1 MPYKQVLYLFI
12 MAGGKESGAAIDEK
26 NKWGI
31 RILIA
36 ALIMITLVCTGI
48 TVYLLNRDDQ
58 TAAPAYAPQ
67 QIDDNARELDNS
79 GDEEKLETQ
88 EGGGSVS
95 LTYSASVTVDLA
107 QEKVSVFVENPERS
121 TQDLIIQVLLKESE
135 NEEKVIAQS
144 ELIPAGYGIDEV
156 DLQEDGLAKGE
167 YDGVIRI
174 SYYNP
179 DDGEKAVVNTDI
191 PVTVTVMD

>member
-1 MPYKQVLYLFI
+1 M
-12 MAGGKESGAAIDEK
+12 
-26 NKWGI
+26 
-31 RILIA
+31 
-36 ALIMITLVCTGI
+36 GI

-79 GDEEKLETQ
+79 GDEEKLEAQ

-121 TQDLIIQVLLKESE
+121 TQDLIIQVTSE
-135 NEEKVIAQS
+135 RK
-144 ELIPAGYGIDEV
+144 
-156 DLQEDGLAKGE
+156 
-167 YDGVIRI
+167 
-174 SYYNP
+174 
-179 DDGEKAVVNTDI
+179 
-191 PVTVTVMD
+191 

>member
-1 MPYKQVLYLFI
+1 
-12 MAGGKESGAAIDEK
+12 
-26 NKWGI
+26 
-31 RILIA
+31 
-36 ALIMITLVCTGI
+36 
-48 TVYLLNRDDQ
+48 
-58 TAAPAYAPQ
+58 
-67 QIDDNARELDNS
+67 
-79 GDEEKLETQ
+79 
-88 EGGGSVS
+88 
-95 LTYSASVTVDLA
+95 VTVDLA

-167 YDGVIRI
+167 YDGVMRI

-179 DDGEKAVVNTDI
+179 DDGEKAIVNTDI

>member
-1 MPYKQVLYLFI
+1 MEQP
-12 MAGGKESGAAIDEK
+12 STR

-58 TAAPAYAPQ
+58 TAVPAYAPQ

-79 GDEEKLETQ
+79 GDEEKLEAQ

-179 DDGEKAVVNTDI
+179 DDGEKAMVNTDI

>member
-1 MPYKQVLYLFI
+1 MEQPS
-12 MAGGKESGAAIDEK
+12 AR
-26 NKWGI
+26 NKRGI

-36 ALIMITLVCTGI
+36 ALIMITLVCAGI

-58 TAAPAYAPQ
+58 TAAPTYAPQ

-79 GDEEKLETQ
+79 GDEEKLEAQ

-144 ELIPAGYGIDEV
+144 ELIPSGYGIDEV

-179 DDGEKAVVNTDI
+179 DDGEKAMVNTDI

>member
-1 MPYKQVLYLFI
+1 MEQPS
-12 MAGGKESGAAIDEK
+12 AR

-36 ALIMITLVCTGI
+36 ALAMITLVCAGI

-79 GDEEKLETQ
+79 GDEEKLEAQ
-88 EGGGSVS
+88 EGGGLVS

-179 DDGEKAVVNTDI
+179 DDGEKAMVNTDI

>member
-1 MPYKQVLYLFI
+1 MRRP
-12 MAGGKESGAAIDEK
+12 SGRG
-26 NKWGI
+26 KWGI
-31 RILIA
+31 RVLIA
-36 ALIMITLVCTGI
+36 VLVLITLVCAGI
-48 TVYLLNRDDQ
+48 TVYLLNKNDQ
-58 TAAPAYAPQ
+58 IAAPAYAPQ
-67 QIDDNARELDNS
+67 QIDDNARELDDN
-79 GDEEKLETQ
+79 GNEEKLETQ

-95 LTYSASVTVDLA
+95 LTYSASVTVDLE

-144 ELIPAGYGIDEV
+144 ELIPSGYGIDEV
-156 DLQEDGLAKGE
+156 DLQKDGLAKGE

-179 DDGEKAVVNTDI
+179 DDGEKAMVNTDI

>member
-1 MPYKQVLYLFI
+1 MEQPS
-12 MAGGKESGAAIDEK
+12 AR

-31 RILIA
+31 RTLIA
-36 ALIMITLVCTGI
+36 ALIMITLVCAGI

-79 GDEEKLETQ
+79 GDEEKLEAQ

-135 NEEKVIAQS
+135 NED
-144 ELIPAGYGIDEV
+144 LI
-156 DLQEDGLAKGE
+156 
-167 YDGVIRI
+167 
-174 SYYNP
+174 
-179 DDGEKAVVNTDI
+179 
-191 PVTVTVMD
+191 